1 MTCRGYITY
10 DDGKSWRILNAAQ
23 TCMKGRILSF
33 DSFWR
38 IWPDLHPQQA
48 DDSIL
53 NATTDV

>member
-33 DSFWR
+33 DSFGEYGR
-38 IWPDLHPQQA
+38 T
-48 DDSIL
+48 SIP
-53 NATTDV
+53 NKQMTGS